1 MILFIPGPMR
11 LLGSNT
17 EEDASHQG
25 VIRDRDKL
33 PTQNILLINWTQKIG
48 EKREVTVCVA
58 SQRSCHK
65 LCFISEYKVKSSRVI
80 SDHVQPSREII

>member
-25 VIRDRDKL
+25 VIPDRDEL

-48 EKREVTVCVA
+48 EKGEVTVCV
-58 SQRSCHK
+58 
-65 LCFISEYKVKSSRVI
+65 V
-80 SDHVQPSREII
+80 

>member
-25 VIRDRDKL
+25 VIRDRDEL

-48 EKREVTVCVA
+48 EKREVTVRVV

-65 LCFISEYKVKSSRVI
+65 LCFISE
-80 SDHVQPSREII
+80 